1 MIAQFTAKTANSEK
15 AIYFLSLMFCS
26 INKLK
31 SPMFFT
37 CKNFMFPILRGKKN
51 FAPGNGGG
59 KYVFLEIYQG
69 KEVIWNS

>member
-1 MIAQFTAKTANSEK
+1 
-15 AIYFLSLMFCS
+15 
-26 INKLK
+26 
-31 SPMFFT
+31 MFFT